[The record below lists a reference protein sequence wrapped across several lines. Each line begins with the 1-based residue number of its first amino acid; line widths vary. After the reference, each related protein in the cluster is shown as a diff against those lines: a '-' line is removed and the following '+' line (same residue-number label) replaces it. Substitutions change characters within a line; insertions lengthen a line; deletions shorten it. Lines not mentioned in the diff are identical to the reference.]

1 MKIIIIED
9 DLKIREELSKLLK
22 KNGYE
27 TILLNEFEN
36 IPLQIE
42 NIDANLILLDINLPF
57 ENGYEI
63 CRKIKNIS
71 NIPIIFV
78 TSRDSTQ
85 DEIMSIQVGGKIG
98 RASCRERV

>member
-36 IPLQIE
+36 IPLQ
-42 NIDANLILLDINLPF
+42 D
-57 ENGYEI
+57 
-63 CRKIKNIS
+63 RK
-71 NIPIIFV
+71 
-78 TSRDSTQ
+78 STRLN
-85 DEIMSIQVGGKIG
+85 SSHPK
-98 RASCRERV
+98 

>member
-42 NIDANLILLDINLPF
+42 NIDENPEINRPEIKEINAITAIDESF
-57 ENGYEI
+57 ETTRLFI
-63 CRKIKNIS
+63 IKKLKKNF
-71 NIPIIFV
+71 N
-78 TSRDSTQ
+78 
-85 DEIMSIQVGGKIG
+85 
-98 RASCRERV
+98 